1 MKFGLILCKCFI
13 TYPNSVS
20 VLISFAFNYE
30 LLMILRS
37 VFTIWSIQLLCT
49 GPPCLASRL
58 LCYLPFFTHGRCML
72 SSICESL
79 RAHSNCVD
87 FNQAALRAVLKPENM
102 SSSTQATQIPVR
114 FVCVYASS
122 TLPFIAVFNRFSRC
136 LDHGF
141 RSFPSLFKSIS
152 IDYKTLE
159 LNYFLF

>member
-87 FNQAALRAVLKPENM
+87 FNQAALRAVLKPKNV
-102 SSSTQATQIPVR
+102 SSSSHASNTNIRTLR
-114 FVCVYASS
+114 LCVLFKYASFYRRFQS
-122 TLPFIAVFNRFSRC
+122 FQSLFGSRFSLVSIAV
-136 LDHGF
+136 
-141 RSFPSLFKSIS
+141 
-152 IDYKTLE
+152 
-159 LNYFLF
+159 